1 MTKNK
6 FQKSENRKL
15 VKTQCFK
22 NWQDKMSRS
31 ATIPGPLDG
40 EQNYQ
45 KQFQELVKKWDESK
59 NDPAHFDATEIL
71 TEMADILEKV
81 RSVDS

>member
-1 MTKNK
+1 MTKKK
-6 FQKSENRKL
+6 FQKSEKEKL

>member
-1 MTKNK
+1 
-6 FQKSENRKL
+6 
-15 VKTQCFK
+15 
-22 NWQDKMSRS
+22 MSRS

-81 RSVDS
+81 RSEKFITLKDPKSYFPTKNTKFFI